1 MLTFTGIVT
10 IAGVLLLA
18 LVAIG
23 LVLSRLYQ
31 RASKEVSYVR
41 TGMGGQKII
50 MNGGSMV
57 FPGLH
62 ETIPVNM
69 NRYSP
74 YGPLG
79 C

>member
-31 RASKEVSYVR
+31 RASKEA
-41 TGMGGQKII
+41 
-50 MNGGSMV
+50 
-57 FPGLH
+57 
-62 ETIPVNM
+62 
-69 NRYSP
+69 
-74 YGPLG
+74 
-79 C
+79 